1 MNKTYIPQIKINNQ
15 WFIVNAENQNLGRLS
30 SKVAQILKGKRIT
43 TYSPHLN
50 SNIYIILLNSKL
62 INITGKKKLN
72 KIYKKHSGHPG
83 GLKERTFH
91 EIQAKQPNKI
101 LEQSIKGMLPK
112 GRLGRQ
118 LFKQLKIYPENIHP
132 HEAQKP
138 KIIKLD
144 LD

>member
-1 MNKTYIPQIKINNQ
+1 MNKTYIPRIKVNNQ
-15 WFIVNAENQNLGRLS
+15 WFLVNAENQNLGRLS
-30 SKVAQILKGKRIT
+30 SKVAQILKGKSIT

-50 SNIYIILLNSKL
+50 SKIYIVLLNSKL

-72 KIYKKHSGHPG
+72 KIYKKHSGYPG
-83 GLKERTFH
+83 GLKEKKFH

-118 LFKQLKIYPENIHP
+118 LFKQLKIYAENIHP

-138 KIIKLD
+138 QIIKLD